1 METKLNEIALYR
13 ISPLVK
19 NIGVSKSTIWLW
31 VKEGSF
37 PKPIRL
43 GKKSVAWLG
52 SDIENWIQSRIDLN
66 NQS

>member
-1 METKLNEIALYR
+1 METKLNEIDLYR
-13 ISPLVK
+13 LSYLVEK
-19 NIGVSKSTIWLW
+19 LLISKSTIWIW
-31 VKEGSF
+31 IKEGSF

-43 GKKSVAWLG
+43 GRNSVAWLA

>member
-1 METKLNEIALYR
+1 METKLNDISLYR
-13 ISPLVK
+13 ITYLAKKLV
-19 NIGVSKSTIWLW
+19 ISKSTIWLW

-43 GKKSVAWLG
+43 GKNSVAWLA
-52 SDIENWIQSRIDLN
+52 SDIENWIQSRIELN

>member
-52 SDIENWIQSRIDLN
+52 SDIENWIQSRIDFKN
-66 NQS
+66 HS